1 MTTIHFYFNNEHATT
16 YCHSAD
22 RRDIL
27 NHIEEYLYIL
37 WELEPSSRNWKDL
50 YARFDYATFDYH
62 GTGPVTIRER
72 WRTSCGSEIEI
83 LVEDAA

>member
-1 MTTIHFYFNNEHATT
+1 MTTIHFYFDGEHAVSYYPST
-16 YCHSAD
+16 D
-22 RRDIL
+22 RNSIL
-27 NHIEEYLYIL
+27 NHIEEQLYIL
-37 WELEPSSRNWKDL
+37 WELEPSTRDWKNL
-50 YARFDYATFDYH
+50 YARFKYATFDYH